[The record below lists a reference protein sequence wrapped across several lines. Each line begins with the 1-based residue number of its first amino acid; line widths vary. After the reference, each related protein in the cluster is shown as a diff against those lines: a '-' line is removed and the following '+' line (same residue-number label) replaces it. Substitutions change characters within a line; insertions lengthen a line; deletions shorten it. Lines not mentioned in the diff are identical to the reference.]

1 MNPAAPS
8 TSNPTEVQ
16 PPHGPV
22 QASAVSQTDHVQ
34 CEFPTATSP
43 NVAYCLQRPYLTAVC
58 VLCAAQI
65 VSGFNLFESSKEFQ
79 DCRD

>member
-1 MNPAAPS
+1 MRPAAPN

-16 PPHGPV
+16 PSHGAV
-22 QASAVSQTDHVQ
+22 QARAGSQTDYVQ

-58 VLCAAQI
+58 VLRAAQI
-65 VSGFNLFESSKEFQ
+65 VSGFNLFESP
-79 DCRD
+79 